1 MVVPSIVVYARNNF
15 GAPETGLVETGPT
28 VLVATAL
35 EQPIATYSSVI
46 TRMETTHGPTSSW
59 LQQCNHIGNMKRWQL
74 HFVDDRPFCS
84 LAWKMKTNFTV
95 LHLYITCWHII
106 VNATLSISMCTL
118 TLHLNYV
125 DSLEMWTKFTWLQ
138 WLLLNWLH
146 AHAATCSDWL
156 FYVFIQCH
164 SCFTATICQFMCM
177 CKVCSGLHLEVMDFA
192 ECQSL

>member
-118 TLHLNYV
+118 TLHLKHV
-125 DSLEMWTKFTWLQ
+125 DTGLRCELSAHGCNGCCWIDCMHMQQPAVIDFSMYSSSATHASQLQSASLCACAKFAQAYTW
-138 WLLLNWLH
+138 
-146 AHAATCSDWL
+146 
-156 FYVFIQCH
+156 
-164 SCFTATICQFMCM
+164 
-177 CKVCSGLHLEVMDFA
+177 K
-192 ECQSL
+192 